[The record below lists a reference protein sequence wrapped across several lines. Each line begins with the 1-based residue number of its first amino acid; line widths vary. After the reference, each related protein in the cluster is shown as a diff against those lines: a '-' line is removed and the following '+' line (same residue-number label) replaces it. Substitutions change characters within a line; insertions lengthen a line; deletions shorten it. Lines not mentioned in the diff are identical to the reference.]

1 MTRTAVI
8 QEGGR
13 RLLIT
18 GLMPVTAELAFA
30 APGLPVCRPYLDRL
44 RPSRST
50 AIGLVLGL
58 L

>member
-18 GLMPVTAELAFA
+18 GLLPVAAELAFA
-30 APGLPVCRPYLDRL
+30 APGLPVCRPYLDR
-44 RPSRST
+44 
-50 AIGLVLGL
+50 GL
-58 L
+58 LGPS